1 MAMVITVRRQPA
13 ILRYTASNGEHPGE
27 FEGIIVLPSTS
38 ASTSTSQP
46 SAQASMKPI
55 TFRMISAVTF
65 CPLMRY
71 PTSRDTL
78 LMEVGK
84 KMKFGEERTRQLWKA
99 CMAWIDGALEVRREA
114 A

>member
-1 MAMVITVRRQPA
+1 MAMVITVRQQPA
-13 ILRYTASNGEHPGE
+13 ILRYTASNGEYPGE
-27 FEGIIVLPSTS
+27 FEEIIVLPSTS
-38 ASTSTSQP
+38 QS
-46 SAQASMKPI
+46 SAQASMKPT
-55 TFRMISAVTF
+55 TFRMISSVSF

-71 PTSRDTL
+71 HTSRDTFL
-78 LMEVGK
+78 VEVGK

>member
-27 FEGIIVLPSTS
+27 FEEIIVLPST
-38 ASTSTSQP
+38 STSTSQP
-46 SAQASMKPI
+46 SAQASMKPT
-55 TFRMISAVTF
+55 TFRMISSVSF

-99 CMAWIDGALEVRREA
+99 
-114 A
+114 